1 MSANRSCVRAAFVS
15 FGMVILACGKLQA
28 ERALP
33 FSLPKVDGSQ
43 FVLEEE
49 LGRGPLVFD
58 FWATWCKPCI
68 KALPGLQAIAKEYA
82 PGGVKVFT
90 INIDGPRNE
99 SKIQLFLRRY
109 RLELPVLLDK
119 TNALMKQFHFVAPP
133 ATMVIAR
140 NGEVVYKR
148 EGYKHGDEAK
158 LRQVLNQ
165 LLASQ

>member
-1 MSANRSCVRAAFVS
+1 MWPYSSGGPAALVAFGIVLLSCS
-15 FGMVILACGKLQA
+15 KLQA

-33 FSLPKVDGSQ
+33 FSLPTVEGTQ

-82 PGGVKVFT
+82 PRGVRVFT
-90 INIDGPRNE
+90 INIDGPRNQ

-119 TNALMKQFHFVAPP
+119 TNALMKQFQFVAPP
-133 ATMVIAR
+133 ATMVLAR
-140 NGEVVYKR
+140 NGEVAYKR

-158 LRQVLNQ
+158 VRQVLNQ
-165 LLASQ
+165 LLTGE

>member
-1 MSANRSCVRAAFVS
+1 MWPNSSGKRATIVG
-15 FGMVILACGKLQA
+15 FGVVILTCATLRA

-33 FSLPKVDGSQ
+33 FSLPSVEGTR

-49 LGRGPLVFD
+49 LGKGPLVFD

-68 KALPGLQAIAKEYA
+68 KSLPGLQAIANEYA
-82 PGGVKVFT
+82 RHRVKVFT

-99 SKIQLFLRRY
+99 SKIRLFMRRY

-133 ATMVIAR
+133 ATLVITP
-140 NGEVVYKR
+140 NGEVVYRR
-148 EGYKHGDEAK
+148 EGYKRGDEAT
-158 LRQVLNQ
+158 LRRILD
-165 LLASQ
+165 LLVGGR